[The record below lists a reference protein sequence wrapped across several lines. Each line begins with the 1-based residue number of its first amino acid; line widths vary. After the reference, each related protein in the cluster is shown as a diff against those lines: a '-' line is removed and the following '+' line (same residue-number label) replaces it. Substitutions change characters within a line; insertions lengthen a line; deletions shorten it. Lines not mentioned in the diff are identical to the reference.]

1 MSSLA
6 SLSRRVW
13 RYYLFYAAGFFSLVA
28 MLAIAEQLGLSPKTV
43 HVHRANLMDKLK
55 VSNNVELALKV
66 PAGKRLRHRQEPVG
80 KQAREQRRASAQAR
94 QQLAQKTRPYKQELT
109 QVEERL
115 AALSAEKNQLEERLT
130 QGLAPA
136 EIAECGK
143 RLKACGDEVDALEER
158 WLELSE
164 TIQEI
169 ENSA

>member
-1 MSSLA
+1 MPVAALVGDDDEVLGRSWTDPWSGLD
-6 SLSRRVW
+6 SLSRP
-13 RYYLFYAAGFFSLVA
+13 LS
-28 MLAIAEQLGLSPKTV
+28 QPLSP
-43 HVHRANLMDKLK
+43 AGAA
-55 VSNNVELALKV
+55 AL
-66 PAGKRLRHRQEPVG
+66 
-80 KQAREQRRASAQAR
+80 ASA
-94 QQLAQKTRPYKQELT
+94 RPLLRSGGLIYLEAPTLWD
-109 QVEERL
+109 EERL